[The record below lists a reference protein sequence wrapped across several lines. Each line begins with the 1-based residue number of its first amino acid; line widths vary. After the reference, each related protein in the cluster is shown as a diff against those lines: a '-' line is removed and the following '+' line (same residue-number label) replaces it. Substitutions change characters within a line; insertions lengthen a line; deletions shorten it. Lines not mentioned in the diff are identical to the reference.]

1 MMSYEQR
8 FKNYLDKKY
17 GWYNNA
23 DEMFYNQNVNFQR
36 DNEGFAEKLGEMEAK
51 KKAIMDQ
58 RVKAI
63 LEGTVSKW

>member
-1 MMSYEQR
+1 
-8 FKNYLDKKY
+8 
-17 GWYNNA
+17 
-23 DEMFYNQNVNFQR
+23 
-36 DNEGFAEKLGEMEAK
+36 MEAK